1 MPEYTGQIAGGKLNC
16 NRPDLINRWIQKNEN
31 RWFKADFKLIGPEGD
46 AKTAAQ
52 LGYYWA
58 VLVPEI
64 RDELNAQGHTPTITF
79 NKLQAEIPY
88 NSESTHDLLTQL
100 CNHVGED
107 GALMRM
113 SDPDMTIGRMVQ
125 VINNVLDFAVVTL
138 GMNEEALKARRPE

>member
-1 MPEYTGQIAGGKLNC
+1 M
-16 NRPDLINRWIQKNEN
+16 INRWIQKNES
-31 RWFKADFKLIGPEGD
+31 RWFKADFNLIGPEGD

-52 LGYYWA
+52 LGYYWG

-64 RDELNAQGHTPTITF
+64 RDELNRQGHTLSISF
-79 NKLQAEIPY
+79 NNLKAEIPY
-88 NSESTHDLLTQL
+88 NLDSTHELLTQL
-100 CNHVGED
+100 CNRVGDD

-113 SDPDMTIGRMVQ
+113 SDPDMTIARMVQ